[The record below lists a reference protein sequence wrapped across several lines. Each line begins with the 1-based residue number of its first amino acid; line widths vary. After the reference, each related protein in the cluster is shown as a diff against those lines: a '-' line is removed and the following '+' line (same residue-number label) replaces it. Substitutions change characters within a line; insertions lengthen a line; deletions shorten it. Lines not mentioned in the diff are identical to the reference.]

1 MGGMAT
7 TMHQP
12 APAPTERLT
21 GWDHLELWVGNARA
35 ASHFLM
41 AGFGFTCEAYAGPET
56 GQRDRASYLLVQ
68 GDVRLV
74 VTAGLALTSP
84 IAHHVLTHGD
94 GVHAVCFAVE
104 DVDAAF
110 TSAVDRGAPAVEEPH
125 DEVDEHGAVRVAAI
139 RTYGETLHRFVDRR
153 GYTPGFGPRFRADG
167 VPAIAIGTPVG
178 IEAIDHVV
186 GNVEEGRLDEW
197 VRWYEDVFG
206 FTQLRHFDA
215 DQISTEFSALRSTVV
230 WNGGGIKMPINEPAE
245 GRKRSQIQE
254 YLDAYVGAG
263 VQHVALGT
271 SDIVTAV
278 DSLRRRGIR
287 FLTPPATYYDAARER
302 HGHIDLPW
310 DELARLG
317 ILVDED
323 QGGHLLQV
331 FTETVSDRP
340 TLFMEIIQRE
350 GATGFGEGNFKA
362 LFEAIEREQ
371 AKRGNL

>member
-1 MGGMAT
+1 MAGMAT
-7 TMHQP
+7 TMHVP

-35 ASHFLM
+35 VSHFFM
-41 AGFGFTCEAYAGPET
+41 SGFGFRCEAYAGPET
-56 GQRDRASYLLVQ
+56 GDREHASYLLTQ
-68 GDVRLV
+68 GDVRIV
-74 VTAGLALTSP
+74 VTAGLTSSST
-84 IAHHVLTHGD
+84 IAQHVLAHGD
-94 GVHAVCFAVE
+94 GVHAICFAVD
-104 DVDAAF
+104 DVDVAFAA
-110 TSAVDRGAPAVEEPH
+110 AVDRGAPPVEEPH
-125 DEVDEHGAVRVAAI
+125 DERDELGTVRVAAI
-139 RTYGETLHRFVDRR
+139 RTYGETVHRFVDRR
-153 GYTPGFGPRFRADG
+153 GYAPGFGPRFRGDG
-167 VPAIAIGTPVG
+167 VPVVAIGSPVG
-178 IEAIDHVV
+178 LERIDHVV

-230 WNGGGIKMPINEPAE
+230 WNGAGIKMPINEPAE
-245 GRKRSQIQE
+245 GRKKSQIQE

-271 SDIVTAV
+271 RDIVTAV
-278 DSLRRRGIR
+278 DSLRQRGIR
-287 FLTPPATYYDAARER
+287 FLTPPATYYEDARER

-310 DELARLG
+310 DDLEWLG

-323 QGGHLLQV
+323 KGGHLLQV
-331 FTETVSDRP
+331 FTETVTDRP

-350 GATGFGEGNFKA
+350 GASGFGDGNFKA

-371 AKRGNL
+371 ARRGNL